1 MERLTCSICGTP
13 TAPIPASFS
22 AHVTVRV
29 AGADGQ
35 WATRDVEG
43 TAKADTGTG
52 HPHRYG
58 IMVCQACG
66 QYFVAHRADGG
77 QWVGVYPIPHRAA
90 ATEISEPI
98 KGELEEAQLCFAVA
112 AYRGCVSMCEVALEA
127 VWREQGAAGLNDLRD
142 KGIIS
147 QRLFDQ
153 ANEVRLWGN
162 VAKHELI
169 AQPISREDAE
179 ELLTYLEDILD
190 DVYVK
195 PKRRAALKEK
205 REQLEKGGETSRN
218 R

>member
-1 MERLTCSICGTP
+1 
-13 TAPIPASFS
+13 
-22 AHVTVRV
+22 
-29 AGADGQ
+29 
-35 WATRDVEG
+35 
-43 TAKADTGTG
+43 
-52 HPHRYG
+52 
-58 IMVCQACG
+58 
-66 QYFVAHRADGG
+66 
-77 QWVGVYPIPHRAA
+77 
-90 ATEISEPI
+90 
-98 KGELEEAQLCFAVA
+98 
-112 AYRGCVSMCEVALEA
+112 MCEVALEA

-147 QRLFDQ
+147 RRLFDQ